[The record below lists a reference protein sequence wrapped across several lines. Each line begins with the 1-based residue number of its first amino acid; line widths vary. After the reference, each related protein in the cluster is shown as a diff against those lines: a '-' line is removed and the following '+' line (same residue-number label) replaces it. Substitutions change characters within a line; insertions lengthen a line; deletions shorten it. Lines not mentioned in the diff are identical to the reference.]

1 MTRENRAG
9 AANRSSERVMSNSNH
24 TGMWART
31 LDGVSHDVRLALRMV
46 SRSPGLTAT
55 IALTLALGVGAN
67 AAIFGVINSLLLRP
81 LPVADPSRLV
91 TISSDSAIARGQAGV
106 PWSVAM
112 WEELQPHASLFDGA
126 LAWTPARFDLAE
138 RGERQPVAGIFASG
152 GYFAALGVAA
162 IRGRTFTPSDDRPGG
177 GPDGAVAI
185 ISYGLWQRR
194 FAGADS
200 VIGAPFVVDG
210 ATVTI
215 VGVTAPEFRGLDVG
229 SPFDVA
235 VPLETEPLIR
245 GGRSGLRTSRLLV
258 MLRLKPGQSLEAGTA
273 TLRGLQLGS
282 TPAPKSEPFTLAPAA
297 TGASLPVRGPD
308 GLRQSY
314 ARPLLT
320 ILIVALLVLLIACV
334 NIANLLLARAT
345 ARRHELGVRW
355 ALGASRGRLARQL
368 LIESLILAVLGAIG
382 GLIIAHWTSQAL
394 VAQLSTPVQEITL
407 DLSFDW
413 RVRAFTATVA
423 LVTASI
429 FGTVPALRSA
439 RIAPL
444 NVLKVRAQAD
454 PSAAAGKGGI
464 ASVSSSLG
472 ILQIALSLALVIGA
486 ALLVRSFARISSVPL
501 GFDADRVLI
510 VNVDT
515 ERVLTD
521 AAGRVRLFDRIL
533 DAVRGVPGVAHAGGS
548 IWTPVDGG
556 TRMGDSQDRIA
567 FNVITP
573 GWFAAYGTALRAGR
587 DFTVRDAAGSPPV
600 VIVNDAFVR
609 TFMPGR
615 SPVGETVRHPRS
627 RPEVLRTIVG
637 VVGDAVF
644 ESQREG
650 IQPMVYLPVAQSGG
664 GPSGTAISLGVRPAV
679 GSPVQLAP
687 LVRHA
692 VRGVDPGVSFGLA
705 LLEDH
710 VQASVRQERLVA
722 ILSGFFGTLAVVIAA
737 LGLYGVTSYTVN
749 QRVTEIGIRRAL
761 GAQRAHVLGLVLG
774 QSLTLTAV
782 GIGLGLAGAAAG
794 TRALSGL
801 LFGLTP
807 LDSETFIGVATLFAI
822 VATLAA
828 LLPAHRATRVDPLVA
843 LRNE

>member
-1 MTRENRAG
+1 
-9 AANRSSERVMSNSNH
+9 MSKSNH
-24 TGMWART
+24 TGMWARS
-31 LDGVSHDVRLALRMV
+31 LDGLSHDVRLAVRMV

-55 IALTLALGVGAN
+55 IALTLALGIGAN
-67 AAIFGVINSLLLRP
+67 AAIFGVINGLLLRP

-106 PWSVAM
+106 PWSFAM
-112 WEELQPHASLFDGA
+112 WEGLQPHASLFDGA
-126 LAWTPARFDLAE
+126 FAWTPARFDLAE
-138 RGERQPVAGIFASG
+138 RGERQPVPGIFASG

-162 IRGRTFTPSDDRPGG
+162 IRGRTFTPADDRPGG
-177 GPDGAVAI
+177 GADGAVAI

-200 VIGAPFVVDG
+200 VIGAPLVVDG
-210 ATVTI
+210 ARVTI

-229 SPFDVA
+229 SAFDVA
-235 VPLETEPLIR
+235 LPLGTEPLIR
-245 GGRSGLRTSRLLV
+245 GSRSALRTFRLLV
-258 MLRLKPGQSLEAGTA
+258 MLRLKQGQSIEAGTA

-282 TPAPKSEPFTLAPAA
+282 PPAPNSERFTLAPAA
-297 TGASLPVRGPD
+297 TGASLPVRGPVS
-308 GLRQSY
+308 LRQSF

-345 ARRHELGVRW
+345 ARRYELGVRL
-355 ALGASRGRLARQL
+355 ALGASRRRLARQL
-368 LIESLILAVLGAIG
+368 LLESLVYAVLGAIG
-382 GLIIAHWTSQAL
+382 GLVIAQWSGQAL
-394 VAQLSTPVQEITL
+394 VAQLSTPDHQIAL

-413 RVRAFTATVA
+413 RVMVFTAAVA
-423 LVTASI
+423 FVTASI
-429 FGTVPALRSA
+429 FGTVPAFRST

-444 NVLKVRAQAD
+444 DVLKVRAQAASS
-454 PSAAAGKGGI
+454 SAAGGRGF
-464 ASVSSSLG
+464 ATASSSLV
-472 ILQIALSLALVIGA
+472 ILQIALSLALVICA
-486 ALLVRSFARISSVPL
+486 ALLVRSFARLSSVPL
-501 GFDADRVLI
+501 GFDPDRVLV

-515 ERVLTD
+515 DRVRTD
-521 AAGRVRLFDRIL
+521 AAGRMRLFDRIL

-556 TRMGDSQDRIA
+556 MRMGDSQYRVA
-567 FNVITP
+567 FNFITP

-587 DFTVRDAAGSPPV
+587 DFTVRDSTASAPV
-600 VIVNDAFVR
+600 AIVNDAFVR
-609 TFMPGR
+609 AFMPGM
-615 SPVGETVRHPRS
+615 SPVGETIPYRRS
-627 RPEVLRTIVG
+627 RPAVLRTVVG
-637 VVGDAVF
+637 VVDDAVF
-644 ESQREG
+644 ESQQEG

-664 GPSGTAISLGVRPAV
+664 GPGGGTAISLGVRPAA

-687 LVRHA
+687 LVGPA
-692 VRGVDPGVSFGLA
+692 LRGVDPDVSFSFV

-722 ILSGFFGTLAVVIAA
+722 ILSGFFGALALVIAA

-749 QRVTEIGIRRAL
+749 RRVTEIGIRRAL
-761 GAQRAHVLGLVLG
+761 GAQRTHVLGLVLG
-774 QSLTLTAV
+774 QSLTLTAL
-782 GIGLGLAGAAAG
+782 GIGLGLAGAAAM
-794 TRALSGL
+794 TRALRGL

-807 LDSETFIGVATLFAI
+807 LDTGTFIGVAVLFAI

>member
-1 MTRENRAG
+1 
-9 AANRSSERVMSNSNH
+9 MSNSNH
-24 TGMWART
+24 NGMWARS
-31 LDGVSHDVRLALRMV
+31 LDGVSDDVRLALRMV
-46 SRSPGLTAT
+46 RRSPGLTAT
-55 IALTLALGVGAN
+55 IALTLALGIGAN

-106 PWSVAM
+106 PWSFAM
-112 WEELQPHASLFDGA
+112 WEELQPHAWLFDGA
-126 LAWTPARFDLAE
+126 FAWTPARFDLAE

-162 IRGRTFTPSDDRPGG
+162 IRGRTFTPADDRPGG
-177 GPDGAVAI
+177 GADGAVAI

-200 VIGAPFVVDG
+200 VIGAPLVVDG

-229 SPFDVA
+229 SAFDVA
-235 VPLETEPLIR
+235 LPLETEPLIR
-245 GGRSGLRTSRLLV
+245 GSRSALRTSRLLV

-273 TLRGLQLGS
+273 ALRGLELGS
-282 TPAPKSEPFTLAPAA
+282 TPAPNSEPFTLAPAA
-297 TGASLPVRGPD
+297 TGASLPVRGPY

-320 ILIVALLVLLIACV
+320 ILMVALLVLLIACV

-345 ARRHELGVRW
+345 ARRYELGVRL

-368 LIESLILAVLGAIG
+368 LIESLIFAVLGAIG
-382 GLIIAHWTSQAL
+382 GLVIAQWSSQTL
-394 VAQLSTPVQEITL
+394 VAQLSTPVQQIAL

-413 RVRAFTATVA
+413 RVMAFTAAVA
-423 LVTASI
+423 LMTASI
-429 FGTVPALRSA
+429 FGTVPAFRST

-444 NVLKVRAQAD
+444 DVLKVRAQAD
-454 PSAAAGKGGI
+454 SSSATGTRGLAT
-464 ASVSSSLG
+464 VSSSLV
-472 ILQIALSLALVIGA
+472 ILQIALSLTLVICA
-486 ALLVRSFARISSVPL
+486 ALLVRSFARLSSVPL
-501 GFDADRVLI
+501 GFDPDRVLV

-515 ERVLTD
+515 ERVRTD
-521 AAGRVRLFDRIL
+521 AAGRMRLFHGIL

-556 TRMGDSQDRIA
+556 MRMGDSQNRIA
-567 FNVITP
+567 FNFVTP
-573 GWFAAYGTALRAGR
+573 GWFAAYGTTLRAGR
-587 DFTVRDAAGSPPV
+587 DFTVRDTAASAPV

-609 TFMPGR
+609 AFMPGAF
-615 SPVGETVRHPRS
+615 PLGETIPHPRS
-627 RPEVLRTIVG
+627 RGGEVLRTVVG
-637 VVGDAVF
+637 VVDDAVF
-644 ESQREG
+644 DSQREG
-650 IQPMVYLPVAQSGG
+650 IQPIVYLPVAQSGG
-664 GPSGTAISLGVRPAV
+664 GPSGRTAISLGVRAAV
-679 GSPVQLAP
+679 GAPVQLARS
-687 LVRHA
+687 VGAA
-692 VRGVDPGVSFGLA
+692 VRGVDRDLSFSFSLS
-705 LLEDH
+705 EDH
-710 VQASVRQERLVA
+710 VLASVRQERIVA
-722 ILSGFFGTLAVVIAA
+722 MLSGFFGALALVIAA

-749 QRVTEIGIRRAL
+749 RRVTEIGIRRAL

-774 QSLTLTAV
+774 QSLTLTGV
-782 GIGLGLAGAAAG
+782 GIGLGVAGAAAV
-794 TRALSGL
+794 TRSLRAL

-807 LDSETFIGVATLFAI
+807 LDPATFIGVAALFAI

>member
-1 MTRENRAG
+1 MSKSKHNGMG
-9 AANRSSERVMSNSNH
+9 ARS
-24 TGMWART
+24 
-31 LDGVSHDVRLALRMV
+31 LDGLSHDVRLAVRMV

-55 IALTLALGVGAN
+55 IAVTLALGIGAN

-106 PWSVAM
+106 PWSFAM

-126 LAWTPARFDLAE
+126 FAWTPARFDLAE
-138 RGERQPVAGIFASG
+138 RGERQPVPGIFASG

-162 IRGRTFTPSDDRPGG
+162 IRGRTFTPADDRPGG
-177 GPDGAVAI
+177 GADGAVAV

-194 FAGADS
+194 FGGADR
-200 VIGAPFVVDG
+200 VIGAPLVADG
-210 ATVTI
+210 VRVTI

-229 SPFDVA
+229 SAFDVA
-235 VPLETEPLIR
+235 LPLGTEPLIR
-245 GGRSGLRTSRLLV
+245 GSRSALRTFRLLV
-258 MLRLKPGQSLEAGTA
+258 MLRLKPGQSVEAGTA

-282 TPAPKSEPFTLAPAA
+282 PPAPGSEPFTLAPAA
-297 TGASLPVRGPD
+297 TGASLPVRGPY
-308 GLRQSY
+308 GLRQSF

-345 ARRHELGVRW
+345 ARRYELGVRL
-355 ALGASRGRLARQL
+355 ALGASRRRLARQL
-368 LIESLILAVLGAIG
+368 LIESLIYAVLGAIV
-382 GLIIAHWTSQAL
+382 GLVVAQWSSQAL
-394 VAQLSTPVQEITL
+394 VAQLSTPVQQIAL

-413 RVRAFTATVA
+413 RLLAFTAAVA
-423 LVTASI
+423 FVAASI
-429 FGTVPALRSA
+429 FGTVPAFRSS

-444 NVLKVRAQAD
+444 DVLKVRAQAD
-454 PSAAAGKGGI
+454 ASYAAGTRGLAT
-464 ASVSSSLG
+464 ASHSLV
-472 ILQIALSLALVIGA
+472 ILQIALSLALVICA
-486 ALLVRSFARISSVPL
+486 ALLVRSFARLSSIPL
-501 GFDADRVLI
+501 GFDPDRVLV

-515 ERVLTD
+515 DRVRTD
-521 AAGRVRLFDRIL
+521 AAGRMRLFDRIL

-548 IWTPVDGG
+548 IWTPIDGG
-556 TRMGDSQDRIA
+556 MRMGDSQYRIA
-567 FNVITP
+567 FNFITP

-587 DFTVRDAAGSPPV
+587 DFTVRDSSASPPV
-600 VIVNDAFVR
+600 AIVNDAFVR
-609 TFMPGR
+609 AFMPGT
-615 SPVGETVRHPRS
+615 SPLGETIPHPRS
-627 RPEVLRTIVG
+627 RPAVLRTVVG
-637 VVGDAVF
+637 VVDDAVF
-644 ESQREG
+644 ESQQEG

-664 GPSGTAISLGVRPAV
+664 GPGGGTAISLGLRPAA
-679 GSPVQLAP
+679 GSPLQLAP
-687 LVRHA
+687 LVGPALRS
-692 VRGVDPGVSFGLA
+692 VDPDLSFSFV

-722 ILSGFFGTLAVVIAA
+722 ILSGFFGALALVIAA

-749 QRVTEIGIRRAL
+749 RRVTEIGIRRAL

-774 QSLTLTAV
+774 QSLTLTAL
-782 GIGLGLAGAAAG
+782 GIGLGLAGAAAM
-794 TRALSGL
+794 TRALRGL

-807 LDSETFIGVATLFAI
+807 LDSGTFIGAAALFAL

>member
-1 MTRENRAG
+1 
-9 AANRSSERVMSNSNH
+9 MSNSNH
-24 TGMWART
+24 HGMWARS
-31 LDGVSHDVRLALRMV
+31 LDGMSDDVRLALRMV

-55 IALTLALGVGAN
+55 IALTLALGIGAN
-67 AAIFGVINSLLLRP
+67 AAIFGVINGLLLRP

-106 PWSVAM
+106 PWSFAS
-112 WEELQPHASLFDGA
+112 WAALQPHASLFDGA
-126 LAWTPARFDLAE
+126 FAWTPARFDLAQ

-152 GYFAALGVAA
+152 GYFATLGIAA
-162 IRGRTFTPSDDRPGG
+162 IRGRTFTPADDRPGG
-177 GPDGAVAI
+177 GVDGAVAV

-194 FAGADS
+194 FAKADS
-200 VIGAPFVVDG
+200 VIGAPLVVDG

-229 SPFDVA
+229 SAFDVA
-235 VPLETEPLIR
+235 LPLETEPLIR
-245 GGRSGLRTSRLLV
+245 GSRSALRTSRLLV
-258 MLRLKPGQSLEAGTA
+258 MLRLKRGQSVEAGTA

-282 TPAPKSEPFTLAPAA
+282 PSAPNSEPFTLAPTA

-314 ARPLLT
+314 ARPLFT

-345 ARRHELGVRW
+345 ARQYELGVRL

-368 LIESLILAVLGAIG
+368 LIESVILAMLGAVG
-382 GLIIAHWTSQAL
+382 GLIIARWTSQTL
-394 VAQLSTPVQEITL
+394 VAQLSTPVQQITL

-413 RVRAFTATVA
+413 RVMAFTATVA
-423 LVTASI
+423 VLTASI
-429 FGTVPALRSA
+429 FGTVPAFRSS

-444 NVLKVRAQAD
+444 DVLKVRAQSASS
-454 PSAAAGKGGI
+454 SAAGMRGL
-464 ASVSSSLG
+464 ASVSSSLA

-486 ALLVRSFARISSVPL
+486 ALLVRSFARLSSVPL
-501 GFDADRVLI
+501 GFDPGRVLV

-515 ERVLTD
+515 GRVRTD

-533 DAVRGVPGVAHAGGS
+533 DAVHGVPGVEHAGGS

-556 TRMGDSQDRIA
+556 MRMGDSQNRIA
-567 FNVITP
+567 FNFITP

-587 DFTVRDAAGSPPV
+587 DFTVRDTTGSPPV
-600 VIVNDAFVR
+600 AIVNDAFVR
-609 TFMPGR
+609 AFMSGT
-615 SPVGETVRHPRS
+615 SPVGQTIPHPRS
-627 RPEVLRTIVG
+627 RPEVLRTVVG
-637 VVGDAVF
+637 VVDDAVF
-644 ESQREG
+644 DSQREG

-664 GPSGTAISLGVRPAV
+664 EPGGRTAISLGVRPAA

-687 LVRHA
+687 LVGSA
-692 VRGVDPGVSFGLA
+692 VRGVDPDVSFSFV

-722 ILSGFFGTLAVVIAA
+722 MVSGFFGALALVIAA

-749 QRVTEIGIRRAL
+749 RRVTEIGIRRAL

-774 QSLTLTAV
+774 QSLTLTGV
-782 GIGLGLAGAAAG
+782 GIGLGLAGAAAV
-794 TRALSGL
+794 TRSLRGL

-807 LDSETFIGVATLFAI
+807 LDPATFIGVAALFAI
-822 VATLAA
+822 VAAVAA
-828 LLPAHRATRVDPLVA
+828 LLPAHRATTVDPLIAV
-843 LRNE
+843 RNE

>member
-1 MTRENRAG
+1 
-9 AANRSSERVMSNSNH
+9 MSNSNNN
-24 TGMWART
+24 GMWPRS
-31 LDGVSHDVRLALRMV
+31 LDGVSNDVRLALRMV
-46 SRSPGLTAT
+46 RRSPGLTAT
-55 IALTLALGVGAN
+55 IALTLALGIGAN

-106 PWSVAM
+106 PWNFAM
-112 WEELQPHASLFDGA
+112 WEELQAHASLFDGA
-126 LAWTPARFDLAE
+126 FAWTPARFDLAE

-152 GYFAALGVAA
+152 GYFAALGVGA
-162 IRGRTFTPSDDRPGG
+162 IRGRTFTPNDDRAGG
-177 GPDGAVAI
+177 GADGAVAV
-185 ISYGLWQRR
+185 ISYRLWQRR
-194 FAGADS
+194 FGAADS
-200 VIGAPFVVDG
+200 VIGAPLVVDG
-210 ATVTI
+210 ARVTI

-229 SPFDVA
+229 SAFDVA
-235 VPLETEPLIR
+235 LPLETEPLIR
-245 GGRSGLRTSRLLV
+245 SSRSALRTSRLLV
-258 MLRLKPGQSLEAGTA
+258 MLRLKPGQSVEAGTA

-282 TPAPKSEPFTLAPAA
+282 TPTPKEPFTLAPAA
-297 TGASLPVRGPD
+297 TGASLPVRGPY

-345 ARRHELGVRW
+345 ARRYELGVRL

-368 LIESLILAVLGAIG
+368 LIESLVFAVLGAIG
-382 GLIIAHWTSQAL
+382 GLIIGQWTSQAL
-394 VAQLSTPVQEITL
+394 VAQLSTPVQQITL

-413 RVRAFTATVA
+413 RVMAFTAAVA

-429 FGTVPALRSA
+429 FGTVPAFRST

-444 NVLKVRAQAD
+444 DVLKVRGQAD
-454 PSAAAGKGGI
+454 SSSAAGTRGL
-464 ASVSSSLG
+464 ASVSSGLV
-472 ILQIALSLALVIGA
+472 ILQIALSLALVICA
-486 ALLVRSFARISSVPL
+486 ALLVRSFARLSSVPL
-501 GFDADRVLI
+501 GFDPDRVLV

-515 ERVLTD
+515 ERVRTD
-521 AAGRVRLFDRIL
+521 AAGRMRLFDRIL

-567 FNVITP
+567 FNFITP

-587 DFTVRDAAGSPPV
+587 DFTESDTAGSPPV
-600 VIVNDAFVR
+600 VIVNNAFVR
-609 TFMPGR
+609 TFMPR
-615 SPVGETVRHPRS
+615 TSPVGETIPHPRS
-627 RPEVLRTIVG
+627 RPEVQRTIVG
-637 VVGDAVF
+637 VVDDAVF

-650 IQPMVYLPVAQSGG
+650 IQSIVYLPVAQSGG
-664 GPSGTAISLGVRPAV
+664 GPSGGTAISLGVRPAV
-679 GSPVQLAP
+679 GPPMRLGPSVGA
-687 LVRHA
+687 A
-692 VRGVDPGVSFGLA
+692 VRGVDPDVSFSFV

-722 ILSGFFGTLAVVIAA
+722 MLSGFFGALAVVIAA

-749 QRVTEIGIRRAL
+749 RRVTEIGIRRAL
-761 GAQRAHVLGLVLG
+761 GAQRGHVLRLVLG
-774 QSLTLTAV
+774 HSVTLTAV
-782 GIGLGLAGAAAG
+782 GIALGLAGAAAV
-794 TRALSGL
+794 TRALSAL

-807 LDSETFIGVATLFAI
+807 LDATTFTGVALLFAV

>member
-1 MTRENRAG
+1 
-9 AANRSSERVMSNSNH
+9 MSNSNH
-24 TGMWART
+24 NGMWARS
-31 LDGVSHDVRLALRMV
+31 LDSVSHDVRLALRTV
-46 SRSPGLTAT
+46 RRSPGLTAT
-55 IALTLALGVGAN
+55 IALTLALGIGAN

-106 PWSVAM
+106 PWSFAM

-126 LAWTPARFDLAE
+126 FAWTPARFDLAA
-138 RGERQPVAGIFASG
+138 RGERQPVAGLFASG
-152 GYFAALGVAA
+152 GYFATLGVAA
-162 IRGRTFTPSDDRPGG
+162 IRGRTFTPADDRPGG
-177 GPDGAVAI
+177 GADGAVAI

-200 VIGAPFVVDG
+200 VIGAPLVVDG

-229 SPFDVA
+229 SAFDVA
-235 VPLETEPLIR
+235 LPLETEPLIR
-245 GGRSGLRTSRLLV
+245 GSRSALRTSRLLV
-258 MLRLKPGQSLEAGTA
+258 MLRLKPGQSVEAATA

-282 TPAPKSEPFTLAPAA
+282 RPAPNSEPFTLAPAA

-314 ARPLLT
+314 ARPLLA
-320 ILIVALLVLLIACV
+320 ILLVALLVLLIACA

-345 ARRHELGVRW
+345 ARRYELGVRL

-368 LIESLILAVLGAIG
+368 LIESLIFAVLGTIG
-382 GLIIAHWTSQAL
+382 GLIVAQWSSQTI
-394 VAQLSTPVQEITL
+394 VAQLSTPVQQIAL

-413 RVRAFTATVA
+413 RVLAFTAAVA
-423 LVTASI
+423 LVTASM
-429 FGTVPALRSA
+429 FGTVPAFRST

-444 NVLKVRAQAD
+444 DVLKVRAQAD
-454 PSAAAGKGGI
+454 SSSAAGTRGLAT
-464 ASVSSSLG
+464 ASSRLV
-472 ILQIALSLALVIGA
+472 ILQIAMSLALVICA
-486 ALLVRSFARISSVPL
+486 ALLVRSFARLSSVPL
-501 GFDADRVLI
+501 GFDPDRVLV

-515 ERVLTD
+515 DRVRTD
-521 AAGRVRLFDRIL
+521 AAGRMRLFDRIL
-533 DAVRGVPGVAHAGGS
+533 DAVRGVPSVAHAGGS

-556 TRMGDSQDRIA
+556 MRMGDSEYRIA
-567 FNVITP
+567 FNFITP

-587 DFTVRDAAGSPPV
+587 DFTVRDTTGSPPV
-600 VIVNDAFVR
+600 AIVNDAFVR
-609 TFMPGR
+609 AFMPGM
-615 SPVGETVRHPRS
+615 SPVGETIPHPRS
-627 RPEVLRTIVG
+627 RPEVLRTVVG
-637 VVGDAVF
+637 VVDDAVF

-650 IQPMVYLPVAQSGG
+650 IQPIVYLPVAQSGE
-664 GPSGTAISLGVRPAV
+664 GPSGRTALSLGVRPAV
-679 GSPVQLAP
+679 GAPVQLAGS
-687 LVRHA
+687 VSAA
-692 VRGVDPGVSFGLA
+692 VRGVDPDLSFSFA
-705 LLEDH
+705 LLADH

-722 ILSGFFGTLAVVIAA
+722 MLSGFFGVLALIIAA

-749 QRVTEIGIRRAL
+749 RRVTEIGIRRAL
-761 GAQRAHVLGLVLG
+761 GAQRAHVLSLVLG
-774 QSLTLTAV
+774 QSLTLTGV
-782 GIGLGLAGAAAG
+782 GIGLGLGGAAVM
-794 TRALSGL
+794 TRSLRGM

-807 LDSETFIGVATLFAI
+807 LDPATFIGVAALFAI